1 MTSVRLYI
9 GAYTEAPSLNPGLQ
23 SVILDPTTGQMTL
36 DEVVVRA
43 TNPSYVITGTNGVYT
58 ASEVEQECPPEATF
72 ISNERTASS
81 LNISGSYPCHL
92 AINKDETLLATAQY
106 GSGCID
112 VFSLNTDGHLNEHVQ
127 HIQQT
132 GSGPNQDR
140 QTQAHAHQVQFLK
153 TTNQLVCVDLGSD
166 SVHFYNFEEGQYSKE
181 ATEVAMPAG
190 SGPRHLV
197 FNQDDTIA
205 YVLCELSETIV
216 IIAKQGNEWKM
227 IKELPALAG
236 EENKEAAAAIRLSAD
251 GKFVYASLRA
261 QSLIACYRV
270 SNDGLDL
277 NLVSS
282 TATHG
287 DFPRD
292 FAITSDGTWLVAAN
306 QHSNS
311 LTSFKRD
318 TETGELT
325 FSGQVLSI
333 DAPVCITY

>member
-1 MTSVRLYI
+1 MTSVSLYV

-36 DEVVVRA
+36 NEVVIRS
-43 TNPSYVITGTNGVYT
+43 TNPSYVVTSSKGVYT
-58 ASEVEQECPPEATF
+58 ASEVALECPPEATF
-72 ISNERTASS
+72 ISKEHTASS
-81 LNISGSYPCHL
+81 LTISGAYPCHL
-92 AINKDETLLATAQY
+92 AVNKDETLIATAQY

-112 VFSLNTDGHLNEHVQ
+112 IFSLKSNGHLDEHVQ
-127 HIQQT
+127 HIQQN

-140 QTQAHAHQVQFLK
+140 QTQAHAHQVQFLE

-166 SVHFYNFEEGQYSKE
+166 SVRFYNFAQGLYCNQ
-181 ATEVAMPAG
+181 AMEVAMPAG
-190 SGPRHLV
+190 SGPRHLI
-197 FNQDDTIA
+197 FNQDETIA

-216 IIAKQGNEWKM
+216 IIAKQDNEWKM

-261 QSLIACYRV
+261 QSLITCYRV

-282 TATHG
+282 IATQG

-292 FAITSDGTWLVAAN
+292 FAITFDDEWLVVAN

-318 TETGELT
+318 TSSGELT
-325 FSGQVLSI
+325 FSGHSLNI
-333 DAPVCITY
+333 DAPVCIAY